1 MSVPRSIQLLARLVH
16 AEAGSR
22 IVEVT
27 AVQGAERLGRAL
39 GEAATAEDAEDR
51 ALQRLMARLDNSEG
65 SPAAAPSLPGVPMAR
80 NLEKESPP
88 RHQDREPI
96 RPREISAPLP
106 PLPRSAAEDGSE
118 GPSPLSQAGSQRP
131 AAMGQPLPDR
141 GPRPAVGAVK
151 AASQASPAPP
161 AAAAEPPDDPEDWSG
176 ELAGLDLQLRRLGWD
191 RDQEAS
197 FLQRAFGHPSRS
209 RLTTYADLKAYLG
222 ALEGLPPA
230 ADPASAPVPLRRRD
244 LLAQSDQL
252 LGQLGWKA
260 EQARQFLEG
269 QLGASSRQQLNDS
282 QLLQFNMLLESE
294 VITGSQ
300 GDGRMAIPPAPAP

>member
-1 MSVPRSIQLLARLVH
+1 VSVPRSIQLLARLVH

-51 ALQRLMARLDNSEG
+51 ALQRLLARIDRSEG
-65 SPAAAPSLPGVPMAR
+65 SPAAAPSLPGV
-80 NLEKESPP
+80 
-88 RHQDREPI
+88 HREPI
-96 RPREISAPLP
+96 RPPEMSAPLP
-106 PLPRSAAEDGSE
+106 PLQRSGSEDGSD
-118 GPSPLSQAGSQRP
+118 GPAPVSTAGSQRP
-131 AAMGQPLPDR
+131 AAMGRPLPDR
-141 GPRPAVGAVK
+141 GPRPTVGAAK
-151 AASQASPAPP
+151 EARQASPAPP

-209 RLTTYADLKAYLG
+209 RLTTYADLKAYLV

-244 LLAQSDQL
+244 LLAQSDLL

-260 EQARQFLEG
+260 EQARQFLEE

-282 QLLQFNMLLESE
+282 QLLHFNMLLESE
-294 VITGSQ
+294 VISGSQ
-300 GDGRMAIPPAPAP
+300 GDGRMATPPAPAP

>member
-1 MSVPRSIQLLARLVH
+1 M
-16 AEAGSR
+16 
-22 IVEVT
+22 
-27 AVQGAERLGRAL
+27 QGAERLGRAL

-222 ALEGLPPA
+222 ALEGLPP
-230 ADPASAPVPLRRRD
+230 PP
-244 LLAQSDQL
+244 
-252 LGQLGWKA
+252 
-260 EQARQFLEG
+260 
-269 QLGASSRQQLNDS
+269 
-282 QLLQFNMLLESE
+282 
-294 VITGSQ
+294 T
-300 GDGRMAIPPAPAP
+300 PPAPRFRCGGETCWPRATSCSASWAGRPSRPASSWRGSSAPAAVNSSMTASCCSSTCCSRAR